1 MKKFW
6 WLLVISI
13 DICITNLHLFWQ
25 HATVESEWHVWDA
38 SMAGRVCLIP
48 IVMLLQQKL
57 DKWGE
62 LAVANYFA
70 FSMLDF
76 IQTMM
81 DENHGFQ
88 IEELVAYL
96 LLNFAMIHRWKE
108 QP

>member
-1 MKKFW
+1 MRKFW
-6 WLLVISI
+6 WLIVIAI
-13 DICITNLHLFWQ
+13 DVILTNLHFLWESNGSE
-25 HATVESEWHVWDA
+25 VEWKIWDS

>member
-1 MKKFW
+1 LKKFW
-6 WLLVISI
+6 WLAIIAI
-13 DICITNLHLFWQ
+13 DVALTNLHLLWRNST
-25 HATVESEWHVWDA
+25 AEVEWSVWDS

-70 FSMLDF
+70 FSVLDF
-76 IQTMM
+76 VQTMM
-81 DENHGFQ
+81 DKNHGFQ

-96 LLNFAMIHRWKE
+96 LLNFVMVKKWKE
-108 QP
+108 H